1 VTASL
6 DPTSSLDAL
15 LAELAA
21 AESLPPSPRLD
32 DLLTE
37 GYGRALAF
45 EAERRRMRRR
55 LRDLA
60 ADEDAPTERAEEV
73 LTLVRDEAR
82 LAEVEQNLRIA
93 LERARSRRFV
103 RRR

>member
-6 DPTSSLDAL
+6 DPISSLDTL

-21 AESLPPSPRLD
+21 AEQEPPSTHLD

-60 ADEDAPTERAEEV
+60 AHEDTSGEQAQEV